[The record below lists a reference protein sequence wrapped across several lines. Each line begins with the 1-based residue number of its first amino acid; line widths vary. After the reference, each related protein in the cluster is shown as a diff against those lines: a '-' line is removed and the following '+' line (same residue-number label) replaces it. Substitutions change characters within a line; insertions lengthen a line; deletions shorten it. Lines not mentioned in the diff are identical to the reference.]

1 MPKKYVINTLYY
13 LVFALKIARNPL
25 KKCDL
30 VQKMLGKSV
39 CAAYLC
45 ERNTTPK
52 GDQTKSLFMAQF
64 PLRLFLSDGMEGD
77 AGLDQGQGGDG

>member
-1 MPKKYVINTLYY
+1 MPKKCGINTPYY
-13 LVFALKIARNPL
+13 HVFLGKIVVNSL

-30 VQKMLGKSV
+30 SQKMLGKSV

-64 PLRLFLSDGMEGD
+64 PLRLFFIRWCGR
-77 AGLDQGQGGDG
+77 